1 MQEIAAI
8 LGLKERT
15 QGWNKGLGGGI
26 LESMAETQISG
37 IYSQGPIPFRFNL
50 SLCILMFIF
59 FFFWKTFIV
68 IFFPFSFSGAYC

>member
-37 IYSQGPIPFRFNL
+37 IYSQGP
-50 SLCILMFIF
+50 S
-59 FFFWKTFIV
+59 
-68 IFFPFSFSGAYC
+68 SF